1 MTRQTYTAAKT
12 RSQGR
17 SAWAISFRHPVKRD
31 PRTNSGMKIRRG
43 LGTSD
48 DAEAD
53 RLVDQMNILL
63 GQEAW
68 WSISQRERA
77 SREFA
82 PVIVSAFFD
91 PLEPESGDTAAIRE
105 HHIAM
110 PDRSHG
116 YTRVLFVGTT
126 GAGKTTLLRHMIGSD
141 HKRDRFPS
149 TSTAKCTICD
159 IEVIV
164 GDSPYEAV
172 VTFLDEWRVHT
183 YIVECVVAAGVAVWE
198 GGTDE
203 EVAERLLHHSDQRF
217 RLSYVLG
224 RWDPNDGIQPDDDWT
239 MALSPGTEADQEVD
253 DDDGALSDT
262 ERHLCHEFLA
272 TLVSRIRAA
281 AEEIT
286 AELQR
291 EFGAEATDPTG
302 PEYNVYQDLFE
313 SELEAYGACDDIVKD
328 IVDEVRTRFD
338 RTTSG
343 ELQRRKSGW
352 PESWRLTSEDR
363 KGFVQQ
369 IRWFSSNHTK
379 SYGRLL
385 TPLVDGIRLKGPFH
399 PKHDITDRQSKL
411 VFVDGQGLGH
421 TPDSSASITTHITSK
436 FGIVDVILLVDS
448 AEQPVQAAP
457 LAALRAILSSGHQRK
472 LAVAFTHFDN
482 VKGDNLPGAKEKR
495 DHVIASVRNGIGGFK
510 DMGQIAVS
518 SLLRGINNRSFMLGY
533 LDQPSGDLPKGF
545 VGELDRLLRFF
556 ENSIKPA
563 ETTDLQPKYD
573 MSGLPFAVQEAA
585 DDFNK
590 RWAGVL
596 GLGSGYG
603 HKREHW
609 TRIKA
614 LTRRFALQWDVE
626 YDTLQPVADLV
637 KRLEESILRFL
648 EKPLDWSRRPKDED
662 EAEGVLS
669 EIRQEVS
676 AALHELAK
684 KRISAEH
691 IGEWVEAYKR
701 RGTGSTFVRAR
712 EVMNI
717 YDAAAPIPGTVVD
730 RIAAGFLQ
738 DVRQIVRPA
747 IEDNG
752 GIIEAP

>member
-1 MTRQTYTAAKT
+1 MVRQTYTAAKT

-48 DAEAD
+48 DAQAD
-53 RLVDQMNILL
+53 QLVDQMNILL
-63 GQEAW
+63 GRESW

-91 PLEPESGDTAAIRE
+91 SLEPESRDTAAIRE

-110 PDRSHG
+110 PDRSQG
-116 YTRVLFVGTT
+116 YARILFVGTT

-141 HKRDRFPS
+141 HKHDRFPS

-159 IEVIV
+159 IEVIT
-164 GDSPYEAV
+164 GDPPYEAV

-183 YIVECVVAAGVAVWE
+183 YIVECVVAAGLAAWE

-203 EVAERLLHHSDQRF
+203 EVVDRLLHHSDQRF

-224 RWDPNDGIQPDDDWT
+224 RWNPNSEVESDADWT
-239 MALSPGTEADQEVD
+239 MMPSSRTDSDQEGD
-253 DDDGALSDT
+253 DDDGALSET
-262 ERHLCHEFLA
+262 ERHLCQEFLK
-272 TLVSRIRAA
+272 TIVSRIRAA
-281 AEEIT
+281 AEDII
-286 AELQR
+286 AELRR

-302 PEYNVYQDLFE
+302 PEYDVYQDLFE
-313 SELEAYGACDDIVKD
+313 SELESCAAFDDIVKD
-328 IVDEVRTRFD
+328 IVDEVRIRFD
-338 RTTSG
+338 QTTGG

-352 PESWRLTSEDR
+352 PESWRLMSEDR
-363 KGFVQQ
+363 DSFVQQ

-379 SYGRLL
+379 SHGQLL
-385 TPLVDGIRLKGPFH
+385 TPLVDGIRLRGPFH
-399 PKHDITDRQSKL
+399 PRHHITERQRKF

-436 FGIVDVILLVDS
+436 FGSVDVILLVDS

-457 LAALRAILSSGHQRK
+457 LSALRAILSGGHQRK

-482 VKGDNLPGAKEKR
+482 VRGDNLPGPKEKR
-495 DHVIASVRNGIGGFK
+495 DHVMASVRSGIGSFK
-510 DMGQIAVS
+510 DMGHIAVS
-518 SLLRGINNRSFMLGY
+518 SLLRGIDSRSFMLGY
-533 LDQPSGDLPKGF
+533 LDQPSSDVPKGF
-545 VGELDRLLRFF
+545 VRELDRLLGFF

-563 ETTDLQPKYD
+563 ETIDLQPRYD
-573 MSGLPFAVQEAA
+573 MSGLAFAVQEAA

-603 HKREHW
+603 YKREHW

-662 EAEGVLS
+662 EAEAVLS

-676 AALHELAK
+676 ADLHELAK

-691 IGEWVEAYKR
+691 IPEWVEAYNR
-701 RGTGSTFVRAR
+701 RGTDSTFVRAR

-738 DVRQIVRPA
+738 DVRQIVGRA

-752 GIIEAP
+752 GIIEGT